1 MERQS
6 FAKIEELRKVVSD
19 AGLNLTTVAI
29 AWVLAN
35 PAVTSA
41 IIGASRAEQ
50 LNDTL
55 TACEFKLDA
64 GLKQK
69 LDELTAEFRRG
80 DAPR

>member
-1 MERQS
+1 
-6 FAKIEELRKVVSD
+6 V
-19 AGLNLTTVAI
+19 
-29 AWVLAN
+29 
-35 PAVTSA
+35 
-41 IIGASRAEQ
+41 Q

-55 TACEFKLDA
+55 NAGEMKLDA